1 VRLDFGPLARIPL
14 VAILLYFAS
23 GLEQYV
29 YAAFGVP
36 PLYAQL
42 VAFMTMVAS
51 LLLLTVLL
59 NGRNLAMQSSEALLY
74 SLLLVY
80 IFWTAVS
87 FLYSPQNQIVVDEF
101 VDRMKAAIFM
111 LLFAL
116 LLRDAFIRGPF
127 AWGCVPLAMLGAVLS
142 IADFITPTF
151 STVEGR
157 GAGLYLNP
165 NEAGTM
171 LIALGLIGTTRLK
184 PVFNYLLWS
193 IVSGGVL
200 LTFSRA
206 AWLLLFG
213 ALAGITAQGRLGG
226 GRMRFVFLLV
236 VGAVIAGVFAAYLS
250 GDLYVWVS
258 RSVLGQYLDPNT
270 IARLGSRGLEI
281 DDYSSIEREDVLR
294 FGMKAFF
301 ESPFLGWGV
310 GYTFSWGEEASTHNM
325 LVLLAAELGFLGPL
339 LYLGMFAVLLVK
351 HRGVLRILTAMM
363 FLSGLFTH
371 NQLDTMSDVLVIAYL
386 FGSLAM
392 LKENPTWTRGA
403 VPRGGITPARLSQ
416 ASAP

>member
-1 VRLDFGPLARIPL
+1 
-14 VAILLYFAS
+14 
-23 GLEQYV
+23 
-29 YAAFGVP
+29 
-36 PLYAQL
+36 
-42 VAFMTMVAS
+42 
-51 LLLLTVLL
+51 
-59 NGRNLAMQSSEALLY
+59 MQPSEALLH

-87 FLYSPQNQIVVDEF
+87 FLYSPQNQSVVDEF
-101 VDRMKAAIFM
+101 VDRMKAAVFM

-116 LLRDAFIRGPF
+116 LLRDAFIRRTF

-142 IADFITPTF
+142 IADFIAPTF

-165 NEAGTM
+165 NEAGIM
-171 LIALGLIGTTRLK
+171 LIALALIGTTRLK

-236 VGAVIAGVFAAYLS
+236 VGAAIAGVFAAYLS
-250 GDLYVWVS
+250 GDLYIWVS

-294 FGMKAFF
+294 FGIKAFF

-339 LYLGMFAVLLVK
+339 LYLGMFGVLLVK
-351 HRGVLRILTAMM
+351 HRGILRILTTIM
-363 FLSGLFTH
+363 FLAGLFTH

-386 FGSLAM
+386 FGSLAAF
-392 LKENPTWTRGA
+392 KKRPAWTKRTA
-403 VPRGGITPARLSQ
+403 PRGVIAPALLPH
-416 ASAP
+416 APAQ